1 MKVDFH
7 IHSRFSQDGRMSI
20 VEILNISKIR
30 NISAVAIT
38 DHNSIRGSL
47 LAREEAK
54 GKGVIVIRGTE
65 VSSSAGHIA
74 ALGIDEDI
82 PKKLSPEETIE
93 RIHALGGIAIAVHPY
108 RRSNGVGGDV
118 VRRCRFD
125 AIEVLNSSDSRHK
138 NVRALSMARELSI
151 GVTGGSDA
159 HRKEEIGKAYGIIDD
174 CESEEEVF
182 DAILKRKVKPEGE
195 FRTTGVFIRD
205 AFETTIDWIRRGFRR
220 L

>member
-7 IHSRFSQDGRMSI
+7 VHSRFSQDGRMSV
-20 VEILNISKIR
+20 VEILNISKAR
-30 NISAVAIT
+30 NIGAVAIT

-47 LAREEAK
+47 LAREQAK

-74 ALGIDEDI
+74 ALGIDEDV

-108 RRSNGVGGDV
+108 RRSNGVGGEV
-118 VRRCRFD
+118 VRKCRFD
-125 AIEVLNSSDSRHK
+125 AIEILNNGDSRRQNAK
-138 NVRALSMARELSI
+138 ALSLARELNV
-151 GVTGGSDA
+151 GATGGSDA
-159 HRKEEIGKAYGIIDD
+159 HREEQIGKAYGIIDD
-174 CESEEEVF
+174 CESEEEVI
-182 DAILKRKVKPEGE
+182 DAIVKGNVKPEGE
-195 FRTTGVFIRD
+195 SRTTGVLIRD
-205 AFETTIDWIRRGFRR
+205 AFETTVDWIKRGFRR